1 MAYLAADGWTPAF
14 PAPSATRIDP
24 KPDPRAPFGDRA
36 RRPRSSLSHRLREKP
51 EATFSRDALGR
62 FAQIERNVIALAA
75 HDPVAS
81 IEPPGRLAG
90 LLRHWLGLEPPNQLA
105 DPRLETLRRFT
116 ILLRAAP
123 DRIRMPEVRRFLAAG
138 FTTSQARA
146 LIGLA
151 PKLA

>member
-1 MAYLAADGWTPAF
+1 MAYRAPDAWTPAF
-14 PAPSATRIDP
+14 PAPSATRISP
-24 KPDPRAPFGDRA
+24 KP
-36 RRPRSSLSHRLREKP
+36 LE
-51 EATFSRDALGR
+51 R
-62 FAQIERNVIALAA
+62 FAQLERNVIALAV

-81 IEPPGRLAG
+81 IEPPGRIG
-90 LLRHWLGLEPPNQLA
+90 RMLRHWLGLEPPNALA

-123 DRIRMPEVRRFLAAG
+123 DRVRMPEVRRFLAAG
-138 FTTSQARA
+138 YTKAQARA

>member
-1 MAYLAADGWTPAF
+1 MAYRASDAWTPAF
-14 PAPSATRIDP
+14 PASSATRISPNPLD
-24 KPDPRAPFGDRA
+24 
-36 RRPRSSLSHRLREKP
+36 
-51 EATFSRDALGR
+51 R
-62 FAQIERNVIALAA
+62 FAPIERNVIALAV

-81 IEPPGRLAG
+81 IEPPGRVAR

-123 DRIRMPEVRRFLAAG
+123 DRIRLAEVRRFLAAG
-138 FTTSQARA
+138 FTTAQARA

>member
-24 KPDPRAPFGDRA
+24 KPLA
-36 RRPRSSLSHRLREKP
+36 
-51 EATFSRDALGR
+51 R

-123 DRIRMPEVRRFLAAG
+123 HRIRMPEVRRFLAAG